1 MKLGLLGAKITASNP
16 AARTHTFDL
25 LHYGEAGLVSWHEP
39 DGTVRPARVTASAG
53 ALTIPAGPLPV
64 NEEHDKAKP
73 RGVMSVTDTGEKL
86 VASVAYFDTAE
97 GRKAWQ
103 DATDGTRSGIS
114 VEIDKPAVKAGEF
127 IGGVLEGAGQVKVPA
142 FPSSKV
148 TASEA
153 EPIPDT
159 APDGEGEAADGAQ
172 PVTAEDVQ
180 SAIDTLKSIQD
191 NLTEQENPTMGA
203 TASASAPAATDK
215 VLASL
220 AAMFGAKDE
229 QDQDK
234 GGKVTAGL
242 SLTSYVETVH
252 NLRSGLL
259 QGEKLTAALATV
271 TETDVLTP
279 AAVPAYLGEL
289 WDGTEYFERWADLVT
304 HEDLT
309 ALTYKGWEWV
319 EGLGPVVDDWDPA
332 YTQGDYDATP
342 PTPSAMNDIPSREVQ
357 AVPRE
362 WHARRIAGGNRF
374 DRAVSDFPVPGQMES
389 YLREQADYIKRRR
402 DARVREHLLGVARPI
417 VGTGADISTTWRR
430 VILGAQHVMEDAAPT
445 YALLGNDIYRDL
457 LGSDMLENLALLEVS
472 LGLKEGTLAGFKIRP
487 ASIND
492 TAMNGRVVV
501 GSGKVTHLHEPSG
514 SPIRVDTQELS
525 KGAIDKAVFSYYL
538 LRTNLIHKDGD
549 PLDGKAKR
557 GIVEVT
563 A

>member
-1 MKLGLLGAKITASNP
+1 MKFGLLGAKLTASNP

-25 LHYGEAGLVSWHEP
+25 LHFGEAGLVSWHEP
-39 DGTVRPARVTASAG
+39 DGTVRPARVTAAAG

-64 NEEHDKAKP
+64 NEEHDASKP
-73 RGVMSVTDTGEKL
+73 RGVMSVTEQGDKL

-103 DATDGTRSGIS
+103 DATDGTRAGIS
-114 VEIDKPAVKAGEF
+114 VEIDKPVVKAGAF

-153 EPIPDT
+153 EPVPDT
-159 APDGEGEAADGAQ
+159 APDGEGDAADAAQ

-191 NLTEQENPTMGA
+191 TLTEQENSTMGV

-220 AAMFGAKDE
+220 ANMFAAKDE
-229 QDQDK
+229 QTQDEGAK
-234 GGKVTAGL
+234 ATAGL
-242 SLTSYVETVH
+242 SLTDYVSTVH
-252 NLRSGLL
+252 NIRSGLL

-271 TETDVLTP
+271 TETDVLSP
-279 AAVPAYLGEL
+279 AAVPAFLGEL

-304 HEDLT
+304 HDDLT

-319 EGLGPVVDDWDPA
+319 EGLGPIVDDWDPA
-332 YTQGDYDATP
+332 FTQGDYDATP

-357 AVPRE
+357 AVARE
-362 WHARRIAGGNRF
+362 WTARRIAGGNRF
-374 DRAVSDFPVPGQMES
+374 DRAVNDFPVPGQMES
-389 YLREQADYIKRRR
+389 YLREQTDYIKRRR
-402 DARVREHLLGVARPI
+402 DARVREHLLNVARPI

-487 ASIND
+487 ASITD

-525 KGAIDKAVFSYYL
+525 KGAVDKAVFSYYL
-538 LRTNLIHKDGD
+538 LRTNLVHKSGD

-557 GIVEVT
+557 GIVEVK